1 MAVEGVHGR
10 HEVVRVPHHEV
21 VLALDERVQDEGDE
35 SVAER
40 GVPNLPDGRSR
51 DLDDVVRGFGPRDV
65 PQLDTV
71 VGA

>member
-40 GVPNLPDGRSR
+40 GVPNLPDG
-51 DLDDVVRGFGPRDV
+51 
-65 PQLDTV
+65 
-71 VGA
+71 